1 MMTYMKCIKTGCDV
15 NCDGV
20 TFHGDLM
27 YYNGTL
33 VLSGCPNGAYFQ
45 GYDFVVE
52 NMIEIPGAGQPG
64 RSSFILTGNIEQVDR
79 RLLNQF
85 KEYET
90 EEVIAIFEK
99 EGVAV
104 R

>member
-1 MMTYMKCIKTGCDV
+1 MLSYMKCIKTGCDV
-15 NCDGV
+15 NCNGV

-27 YYNGTL
+27 YAKGTL
-33 VLSGCPNGAYFQ
+33 VLSGCPDGAYFQ

-52 NMIEIPGAGQPG
+52 NMYEIAGC
-64 RSSFILTGNIEQVDR
+64 GNRKAFLLGGKIEQVDR

-85 KEYET
+85 KEYES
-90 EEVIAIFEK
+90 EEVIKTFE
-99 EGVAV
+99 EGMI